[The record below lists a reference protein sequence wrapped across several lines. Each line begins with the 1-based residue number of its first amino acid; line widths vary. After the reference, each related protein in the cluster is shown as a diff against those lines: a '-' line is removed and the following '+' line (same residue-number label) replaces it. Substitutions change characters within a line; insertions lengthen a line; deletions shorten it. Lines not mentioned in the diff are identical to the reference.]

1 MRTLHRS
8 PRRRGGV
15 SGPSPFDDD
24 GLHED
29 ITLYTRRMYHNI
41 VYEYIINIYLYKYE
55 ARVIIVGRKTR
66 KAAEKKINTNKIVT
80 KTT

>member
-29 ITLYTRRMYHNI
+29 ITLYTRRVYHNI
-41 VYEYIINIYLYKYE
+41 VYEYIIIYIYICRYE

-66 KAAEKKINTNKIVT
+66 KADEKKNKYE
-80 KTT
+80 